1 MKSLLTI
8 IILMTFY
15 PISNGAPEPMTGAD
29 LHRIIE
35 TVADESEGD
44 ANVIQF
50 IVKDIPLICIY
61 DETHNR
67 MRIISPVIQFDDVTE
82 AQKDAMLESNFHGA
96 LDARYATSN
105 GTVYA
110 AFIHPLS
117 SLNDQEVI
125 SAIYQ
130 VMSLQQ
136 TFGTEYSSGLLTF
149 GGDDASVSEEI

>member
-1 MKSLLTI
+1 MA
-8 IILMTFY
+8 FY
-15 PISNGAPEPMTGAD
+15 PISDGAPEPMTGAD

-35 TVADESEGD
+35 TVADESNGD
-44 ANVIQF
+44 ANVIEF
-50 IVKDIPLICIY
+50 IVKDISLICIY
-61 DETHNR
+61 DEAHNR
-67 MRIISPVIQFDDVTE
+67 MRIIAPAIQFADVTD
-82 AQKDAMLESNFHGA
+82 AQKDKMLEANFHSA
-96 LDARYATSN
+96 LDARYAVSN
-105 GTVYA
+105 GIVYA

-149 GGDDASVSEEI
+149 GGSDDSLAEEI